1 MFAAVHAPGNL
12 ELLVEC
18 AEHFSPLVEET
29 SRDTIVFDIRGL
41 KLIYGAPAHIASEI
55 ARRIAIPANVA
66 IAANPDAAVHAAQG
80 LAGITIL
87 EPGRE
92 GEALARLPL
101 YLLGGGSPEFA
112 RTLDSWGIR
121 NFGEF
126 AALPPLGVI
135 ARLGDEGARLQR
147 LACGQGNRLLRLRMD
162 PLAFQL
168 ERELDDAIHIREPL
182 LEVVSQMLD
191 TLFERLRF
199 HALSTNELR
208 LSLTLERKPVHAIKL
223 RLPVPMR
230 DAKVLLKL
238 LQLEFD
244 NRPPAAPVVK
254 VQLELIPAEARSA
267 QHGMFVPAAPEPEKL
282 AITLAR
288 IRNLVGAANVGAPEL
303 LNTYRPDSFTLGAL
317 AVAKE
322 RPLPYG
328 GGSVGR
334 VVLRRFRPPRTV
346 QVRLDDQGQP
356 AMVLA
361 QTVTACAGPWHA
373 SGEWWTPT
381 AWSRQE
387 WDVELSGGGLFRV
400 YLDRMMGRW
409 FLEGSYD

>member
-12 ELLVEC
+12 SLLLEC
-18 AEHFSPLVEET
+18 AEHFSPLVEQT
-29 SRDTIVFDIRGL
+29 SRDTIVFDVRGL
-41 KLIYGAPAHIASEI
+41 KLIYGAPAHIAAEI
-55 ARRIAIPANVA
+55 LRRIAIPANVA
-66 IAANPDAAVHAAQG
+66 IAANPDAAVHAALG

-92 GEALARLPL
+92 AAALAPLPL
-101 YLLGGGSPEFA
+101 HLLGGSPEFA

-147 LACGQGNRLLRLRMD
+147 LACGQGSRLLRLRID

-168 ERELDDAIHIREPL
+168 TRELDDAIHLREPL
-182 LEVVSQMLD
+182 LELVGQMLD
-191 TLFERLRF
+191 TLFDRLRF

-208 LSLTLERKPVHAIKL
+208 LTLTLERKPPHAVQL

-230 DAKVLLKL
+230 DAQVLLKL
-238 LQLEFD
+238 LQLECD
-244 NRPPAAPVVK
+244 QRPPAAPVVK
-254 VQLELIPAEARSA
+254 IHLELIPAEARSA
-267 QHGMFVPAAPEPEKL
+267 QHGLFVPAAPEPEKL

-288 IRNLVGAANVGAPEL
+288 LRNLVGAANVGAPEL
-303 LNTYRPDSFTLGAL
+303 LNTYRPDSFQLGAL
-317 AVAKE
+317 SPAKTDAVLTMP
-322 RPLPYG
+322 RI
-328 GGSVGR
+328 
-334 VVLRRFRPPRTV
+334 VLRRYRPPRTV
-346 QVRLDDQGQP
+346 QVRLNAAGQP
-356 AMVLA
+356 EALLD
-361 QTVTACAGPWHA
+361 QNVTACAGPWHA

-387 WDVELSGGGLFRV
+387 WDVQLEGGGLFRV

>member
-12 ELLVEC
+12 ELLVNC

-29 SRDTIVFDIRGL
+29 SRDTVVFDIRGL
-41 KLIYGAPAHIASEI
+41 KLIYGAPAHIAAEI
-55 ARRIAIPANVA
+55 TRRIAIPANVA
-66 IAANPDAAVHAAQG
+66 IAANPDAAMHAAQG

-92 GEALARLPL
+92 GPGLAPLPL
-101 YLLGGGSPEFA
+101 RLLGGSPDFA
-112 RTLDSWGIR
+112 RMLDSWGIR

-147 LACGQGNRLLRLRMD
+147 LACGQGNRLLRLRLD
-162 PLAFQL
+162 PLAFQIT
-168 ERELDDAIHIREPL
+168 RELDDAIHIREAL
-182 LEVVSQMLD
+182 LEIISQMLD

-208 LSLTLERKPVHAIKL
+208 LALTLERRPVHGVQL

-230 DAKVLLKL
+230 DAQVLLKL
-238 LQLEFD
+238 LHLEFD

-254 VQLELIPAEARSA
+254 IHLELMPAEARSA

-288 IRNLVGAANVGAPEL
+288 IRNLVGAGNVGAPEL

-317 AVAKE
+317 RPGAGTVA
-322 RPLPYG
+322 
-328 GGSVGR
+328 SATI
-334 VVLRRFRPPRTV
+334 VLRRFRPPRAV
-346 QVRLDDQGQP
+346 QVRLNAQGQP
-356 AMVLA
+356 VMVLA
-361 QTVTACAGPWHA
+361 QAVTACAGPWHA

>member
-12 ELLVEC
+12 ELLLDC
-18 AEHFSPLVEET
+18 AEHFSPLVEEN
-29 SRDTIVFDIRGL
+29 SRDTICFDIRGL
-41 KLIYGAPAHIASEI
+41 KLIYGAPAHIAAEI
-55 ARRIAIPANVA
+55 VRRIAIPANVA
-66 IAANPDAAVHAAQG
+66 IAANPDAAVHAAR
-80 LAGITIL
+80 GIPGVTIL

-92 GEALARLPL
+92 GAGLARLPL
-101 YLLGGGSPEFA
+101 HWLGGSPEFA
-112 RTLDSWGIR
+112 RTLEAWGIR

-147 LACGQGNRLLRLRMD
+147 LACGQGNRMLRLRID
-162 PLAFQL
+162 PLAFQAR
-168 ERELDDAIHIREPL
+168 RELDDAILIQETL
-182 LEVVSQMLD
+182 LEIVSQMLD

-208 LSLTLERKPVHAIKL
+208 LTLRLERKPEHAVQL

-238 LQLEFD
+238 LQLELD
-244 NRPPAAPVVK
+244 NRPPAGPVVSIHME
-254 VQLELIPAEARSA
+254 VMPAEARSA
-267 QHGMFVPAAPEPEKL
+267 QHGMFVPAVPEPEKL

-288 IRNLVGAANVGAPEL
+288 IRNLVGAGNVGAPEL
-303 LNTYRPDSFTLGAL
+303 LDTYRPDSFQLGAL
-317 AVAKE
+317 VCAKTE
-322 RPLPYG
+322 KAPEPP
-328 GGSVGR
+328 R
-334 VVLRRFRPPRTV
+334 VVLRRFRPARTL
-346 QVRLDDQGQP
+346 QVYLDDGRP
-356 AMVLA
+356 AALRWA
-361 QTVTACAGPWHA
+361 GEQREVTACAGPWHA

-387 WDVELSGGGLFRV
+387 WDVEVSSGLFRI